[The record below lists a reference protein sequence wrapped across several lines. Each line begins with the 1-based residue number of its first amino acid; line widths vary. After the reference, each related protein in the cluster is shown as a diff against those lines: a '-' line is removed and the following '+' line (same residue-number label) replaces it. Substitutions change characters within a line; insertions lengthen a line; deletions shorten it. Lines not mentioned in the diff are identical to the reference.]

1 MRKIAI
7 VLLLSMFVVPAAW
20 AKYAGIVL
28 STPFPDQTV
37 QSGRTAVIPLTVH
50 NFGLDPQAVRL
61 KALAVAKGWTAEF
74 QGDARD
80 VGSVFVEPDGSRD
93 VSLHLTPPK
102 GVSAGQYAFRL
113 AAEGSERRAE
123 LPITLHLTKA
133 LPDWLSIKASL
144 PTLKGAATTQF
155 SYDAKISNK
164 SGRDVLVNLSATAPQ
179 GFEVAFKPQYGSQ
192 EVTGIQVKA
201 GEEKD
206 VTINV
211 NPPAD
216 ATAGAYDVAVQAAAG
231 DTRASLGLRMVVS
244 GKPNLVLTTP
254 SGELSGAAQIGRTEA
269 VTLLVRNTGSAPAHD
284 VSFSADSPNQWKVSF
299 EPKRLDMLR
308 PNQDAKVT
316 ADIVPAARSLAG
328 DYMVTFDANGGAD
341 RASANYRVTV
351 MTSTMWGVIGLAIAA
366 LAILVVGFA
375 VRRYGRR

>member
-7 VLLLSMFVVPAAW
+7 TLLLGMFFVPAAW

-37 QSGRTAVIPLTVH
+37 QSGRTAVIPLTIH
-50 NFGLDPQAVRL
+50 NFGLDPQAVTV

-80 VGSVFVEPDGSRD
+80 IGSVFVEPDGSRGI
-93 VSLHLTPPK
+93 SLHLTPPA

-113 AAEGSERRAE
+113 VAEGHDHRAE
-123 LPITLHLTKA
+123 LPITLHLAKT
-133 LPDWLSIKASL
+133 LPDWLSITASL

-164 SGRDVLVNLSATAPQ
+164 SSRDILVNLSATAPQ

-192 EVTGIQVKA
+192 EVTGIDVKA
-201 GEEKD
+201 GEDKN

-211 NPPAD
+211 SPPGD
-216 ATAGAYDVAVQAAAG
+216 AKAGAYDVAVQAAAG
-231 DTRASLGLRMVVS
+231 DTHAALRLQMVVS
-244 GKPNLVLTTP
+244 GKPSLVLTTP
-254 SGELSGAAQIGRTEA
+254 TGELSGEAQVGKAEA
-269 VTLLVRNTGSAPAHD
+269 VTLVVRNTGSAPARD
-284 VSFSADSPNQWKVSF
+284 LSFSAESPSHWKVNF
-299 EPKRLDMLR
+299 QPKRVDMLP
-308 PNQDAKVT
+308 PNKDANVT
-316 ADIVPAARSLAG
+316 ANIVPAAQSLAG
-328 DYMVTFDANGGAD
+328 DYMVTFDANDGAN
-341 RASANYRVTV
+341 RTSANYRVTV
-351 MTSTMWGVIGLAIAA
+351 MTSTLWGVIGVGIAA

-375 VRRYGRR
+375 VMRYGRR